1 MSVEFDFSGDV
12 VLITGVGGAL
22 GSAVA
27 EAFLDADATVC
38 GADVVAERLRGR
50 AAQRAADARDQY
62 HIAGEVELD

>member
-12 VLITGVGGAL
+12 VLITGVGSAL
-22 GSAVA
+22 GSAAA

-38 GADVVAERLRGR
+38 GAD
-50 AAQRAADARDQY
+50 ADAGDQY